1 MCVYG
6 GGFKMKVVWGAGH
19 HIPGLGWG
27 GGDSDNVPYPFGCY
41 GSVWWGQEGAQCFPH
56 QGWCCAITPVIELNE
71 HFVPLSSIYSSSGRP
86 SGVSASMGTALMS
99 PWDRDSPLPMGS
111 GQISAPSV
119 HSAPLPIA
127 QRDGDGPMLGV
138 GGPITPRLPT
148 LTPYRVQETTAPV
161 LHWALQNPSLP
172 SQLAGQPSA
181 AGVQFFCCDY
191 NLKSSSPDH

>member
-1 MCVYG
+1 MCVWW
-6 GGFKMKVVWGAGH
+6 GFQNEGCVGSRAPHPW
-19 HIPGLGWG
+19 PGVG

-86 SGVSASMGTALMS
+86 SGMSASMGTALMS

-148 LTPYRVQETTAPV
+148 LTPYTECRRPQPQCCIGLSRTHLFHHSSLGSP
-161 LHWALQNPSLP
+161 ALPEFNF
-172 SQLAGQPSA
+172 SA
-181 AGVQFFCCDY
+181 VITI
-191 NLKSSSPDH
+191 